1 MYRSIA
7 VTCAAAALFYAALPV
22 RTSAY
27 SWTEA
32 EKAVL
37 YLSERSIM
45 VGDSS
50 GDMRLNDTLSRSE
63 LAVILTRISDE
74 GSALAD
80 SEDYYSN
87 LCAFGDVPAWAR
99 PYVGYC
105 SVSGFMIGYTSD
117 VFGAA
122 DPVTVSDACTV
133 ALRCLDYP
141 THLWDYSSSV
151 QTALEL
157 GLLPQEAVLSPE
169 ISRGDIAVMLYRML
183 SGTQTATV
191 PGASASASGFL
202 VNGKPI
208 TEENVLELLRELE
221 TRWPTGTLWGT
232 HDTPNTNKNEVP
244 CTQARNIMNQYRL
257 SEYYGCSG
265 YAAMVSSLIFGDS
278 SNPGRRLDD
287 LSQIRPGDIIF
298 RVHNETGNV
307 WHVVVAL
314 ESPNENHAFHVTEGN
329 VGATV
334 QWPDQTHSFGRNNL
348 DSFGGDGKTYHLEV
362 WTRYPEG
369 IPFTGSANA
378 WPTGNT

>member
-7 VTCAAAALFYAALPV
+7 VTCAAAALFYAAVPL
-22 RTSAY
+22 RSSAY

-32 EKAVL
+32 EKAVH
-37 YLSERSIM
+37 YLSERSVM

-50 GDMRLNDTLSRSE
+50 GDMRLNDPLSRSE

-80 SEDYYSN
+80 SGAYYSN

-105 SVSGFMIGYTSD
+105 SLSGLMIGYTSD

-122 DPVTVSDACTV
+122 DSVTVPDACTV

-157 GLLPQEAVLSPE
+157 GLLPQDAVLSPK

-232 HDTPNTNKNEVP
+232 HDTPNTNKNEAP

-265 YAAMVSSLIFGDS
+265 YAAMVSSLIFGDN

-298 RVHNETGNV
+298 RVHNETGKV

-329 VGATV
+329 VGDTV
-334 QWPDQTHSFGRNNL
+334 QWPDQTSSFGRNNL
-348 DSFGGDGKTYHLEV
+348 DSFGGNGKTYHLEV

-378 WPTGNT
+378 WPTGNM

>member
-7 VTCAAAALFYAALPV
+7 VTCAAAALFYAAVPL
-22 RTSAY
+22 RSSAY

-32 EKAVL
+32 EKAVH
-37 YLSERSIM
+37 YLSERSVM

-50 GDMRLNDTLSRSE
+50 GDMRLNDPLSRSE

-80 SEDYYSN
+80 SGAYYSN

-105 SVSGFMIGYTSD
+105 SLSGLMIGYTSD

-122 DPVTVSDACTV
+122 DSVTVPDACTV

-157 GLLPQEAVLSPE
+157 GLLPQDAVLSPK

-232 HDTPNTNKNEVP
+232 HDTPNTNKNEAP
-244 CTQARNIMNQYRL
+244 CTQARNLMNQYRL

-265 YAAMVSSLIFGDS
+265 YAAMVSSLIFGDN

-298 RVHNETGNV
+298 RVHNETGKV

-329 VGATV
+329 VGDTV
-334 QWPDQTHSFGRNNL
+334 QWPDQTSSFGRNNL
-348 DSFGGDGKTYHLEV
+348 DSFGGNGKTYHLEV

-378 WPTGNT
+378 WPTGNM

>member
-1 MYRSIA
+1 MLFLCIA
-7 VTCAAAALFYAALPV
+7 
-22 RTSAY
+22 
-27 SWTEA
+27 
-32 EKAVL
+32 
-37 YLSERSIM
+37 
-45 VGDSS
+45 
-50 GDMRLNDTLSRSE
+50 
-63 LAVILTRISDE
+63 
-74 GSALAD
+74 
-80 SEDYYSN
+80 
-87 LCAFGDVPAWAR
+87 
-99 PYVGYC
+99 
-105 SVSGFMIGYTSD
+105 
-117 VFGAA
+117 
-122 DPVTVSDACTV
+122 
-133 ALRCLDYP
+133 YP

-169 ISRGDIAVMLYRML
+169 ISRGNITVMLFRML
-183 SGTQTATV
+183 SGTQTAA
-191 PGASASASGFL
+191 PGTSASASGFL

-208 TEENVLELLRELE
+208 TEENVLELLRDLE